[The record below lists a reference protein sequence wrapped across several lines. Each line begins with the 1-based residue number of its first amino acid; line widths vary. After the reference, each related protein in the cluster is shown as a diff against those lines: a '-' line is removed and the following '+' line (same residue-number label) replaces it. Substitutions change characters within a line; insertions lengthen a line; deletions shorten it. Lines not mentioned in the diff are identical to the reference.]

1 METNEYLSQI
11 IKYQRMAEN
20 KQNEIE
26 RFRSILTSTTI
37 EPKEDKIQTSSDKDK
52 ISTFMAKIVDNEV
65 EIKRLL
71 TEREVIIRQIENFS
85 NDPDLYQSLYCRYV
99 EGMTINESRS
109 KLYCS
114 KSKAYDIFER
124 AVVEF
129 ERVYGKN
136 YMRKGRK
143 RNKQTEKETMV
154 N

>member
-52 ISTFMAKIVDNEV
+52 MSTFVAKIVDNEV

-71 TEREVIIRQIENFS
+71 TERDVIIRQIENFS

-124 AVVEF
+124 AIVEF
-129 ERVYGKN
+129 ERVYGRN
-136 YMRKGRK
+136 YMRKRRK

-154 N
+154 D